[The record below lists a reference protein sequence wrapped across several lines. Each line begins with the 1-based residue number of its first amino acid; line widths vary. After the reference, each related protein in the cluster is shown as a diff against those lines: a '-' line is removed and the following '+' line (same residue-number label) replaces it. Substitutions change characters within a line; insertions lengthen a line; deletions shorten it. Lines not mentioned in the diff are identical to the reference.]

1 MITLFESKNGD
12 VNYLGVVSTK
22 EWFDGQKIP
31 FPFDEFDY
39 VVGEWSDFH
48 DGVNSHIEG
57 KLTYAICKLYDEAET
72 LFEYRLNKL
81 DTFKKIK

>member
-57 KLTYAICKLYDEAET
+57 
-72 LFEYRLNKL
+72 
-81 DTFKKIK
+81 